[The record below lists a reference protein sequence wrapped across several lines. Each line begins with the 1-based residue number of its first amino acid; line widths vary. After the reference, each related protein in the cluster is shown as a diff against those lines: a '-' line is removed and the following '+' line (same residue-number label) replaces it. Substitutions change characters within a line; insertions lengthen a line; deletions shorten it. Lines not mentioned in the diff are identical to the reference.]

1 MKGKKT
7 MKILHTADLHARRES
22 SREFLISCEE
32 ILNAATRHDV
42 AMIAISG
49 DIWHGPTQNSA
60 GSLFPDFIEAIRRMG
75 DAAPVAMIYG
85 TPSHDVEGSLEIFET
100 QECEHGIK
108 ILRPGIAYV
117 LKKGRIEE
125 LKGDNEE
132 ESELLLFGIPE
143 PSKRWIVGTAAEP
156 GSRDADLAAK
166 EAFRLL
172 CTATGCMRERYP
184 HLPAIVLGHGQ
195 VEGTT
200 TAHGRMLGTGDG
212 LHFTKDNLK
221 ALKAEYIALGDIHQ
235 PQHIEGT
242 RAWYAGSAYPL
253 DFGETHKAG
262 CWIVD
267 IHEPGSPV
275 EVIREDFPHPIC
287 KHLISHASCAME
299 IPTMRGQ
306 KVWYEVQ
313 GTKQEL
319 APLDADIILSRLL
332 AHGAAQ
338 GSKVTFDVIGSDP
351 VRASEI
357 RTKKGI
363 EEKLKTWAQASGE
376 TLTDS
381 ILEKARTLERELETK
396 SLVPTQARYRID
408 RLILRGAIGLWA
420 KTRKDEI
427 DLNFSAYGPGVL
439 TLIGAN
445 GAGKTTILE
454 NLHPWPRLLTRE
466 GPLRDHFR
474 LADSFRDLYLTD
486 ESTSCK
492 YRCLIRMRADI
503 PSGTTEYWL
512 YRDAGNGY
520 APLPGIN
527 GRLEPYQEWTER
539 LFGSLALYQR
549 TAFMAQKTTKN
560 CPDLS
565 TATKGERKELF
576 SELCGINWL
585 EAYREAAKEKEDA
598 LDEAIKK
605 VEAKHSLLAGSEA
618 RCAAL
623 QAEIGEHAALADEKS
638 REEKEIAEKLA
649 KAREQLSEMT
659 KMNQERAQL
668 IHEREE
674 ANRRIV
680 ALKGKE
686 REYMND
692 IESLRASLRLK
703 SEMEANITR
712 ARAIEERREALAAEK
727 AAHDAKQKQEMKD
740 YLLAMTDYTTKRNKL
755 VAEINEL
762 KVEAASLQE
771 QSSIIEKRLSTPL
784 GKTCPA
790 CGQMLPPDKL
800 SQQQHMRSADEA
812 SLESLKEKLLKLA
825 DKKKDIDRTLQ
836 SLTPP
841 AYPAQMEF
849 PGMEELKDM
858 SKELAA
864 IDLVRAYDIVR
875 RAEIA
880 EGTIAHLRREL
891 AKLEKEIIKACQ
903 NEEDKKAQLDALPV
917 KGNEDELM
925 RTIACLAEELTTTKL
940 DIARAQTRREEAEKQ
955 LAEARCNLEEYK
967 SLSATLKAMTKEICE
982 WSLLERALGP
992 DGIQALEL
1000 DALAPSISAIASRLL
1015 AASGNEGRIAIQT
1028 LRIAGKGSKQ
1038 HAIED
1043 FSILYINARGDEQEI
1058 STLSGGEAVWVRKA
1072 IYDAFELIRA
1082 QNTGIQFCSVILDE
1096 ADGALDHESRLR
1108 YMRMIDAAHKESGR
1122 YQTIIVTHSL
1132 ELQDMADMS
1141 IAIADLQPQKNQ
1153 QSREAVPLS
1162 A

>member
-1 MKGKKT
+1 

-22 SREFLISCEE
+22 SREFLTSCEA
-32 ILNAATRHDV
+32 ILNAALRHEV

-60 GSLFPDFIEAIRRMG
+60 GSLFPDFVEAIRSLG
-75 DAAPVAMIYG
+75 DIAPVAMIYG

-108 ILRPGIAYV
+108 ILRPGIAYI
-117 LKKGRIEE
+117 LKQGKIEE

-132 ESELLLFGIPE
+132 ESELLIFGIPE

-184 HLPAIVLGHGQ
+184 HLPAIVLAHGQ
-195 VEGTT
+195 VEGAT
-200 TAHGRMLGTGDG
+200 TAHGRMLGSGDG

-267 IHEPGSPV
+267 IHEPGKPV
-275 EVIREDFPHPIC
+275 DIIREDFPHPTNR
-287 KHLISHASCAME
+287 HLISHASCAME
-299 IPTMRGQ
+299 IPTMHGQ

-319 APLDADIILSRLL
+319 AALDADIILSRLL

-338 GSKVTFDVIGSDP
+338 GSKVTFDVTGNDP

-363 EEKLKTWAQASGE
+363 EEKLKTWAEAAGE
-376 TLTDS
+376 TLTER
-381 ILEKARTLERELETK
+381 ILEKARTLERETAARNA
-396 SLVPTQARYRID
+396 VAANARYRID

-420 KTRKDEI
+420 KSRKDEI
-427 DLNFSAYGPGVL
+427 DLELSSRGPGVL

-486 ESTSCK
+486 ENSSCK

-503 PSGTTEYWL
+503 PSGNTEYWL
-512 YRDAGNGY
+512 FRDAGQGFI
-520 APLPGIN
+520 PLPGIN

-565 TATKGERKELF
+565 AATKGERKELF
-576 SELCGINWL
+576 SELCGIDWL
-585 EAYREAAKEKEDA
+585 EGYREAAKEKEDA
-598 LDEAIKK
+598 LSEAIKN
-605 VEAKHSLLAGSEA
+605 VEAKHSILAGSES
-618 RCAAL
+618 RCTSL
-623 QAEIGEHAALADEKS
+623 QSEIGEHAAHAEEKS
-638 REEKEIAEKLA
+638 QEEKDIAEKLEKA
-649 KAREQLSEMT
+649 KEQLAEAE
-659 KMNQERAQL
+659 KVNQEQMRL
-668 IHEREE
+668 LREREE
-674 ANRRIV
+674 ARKRII
-680 ALKGKE
+680 ALKEKE

-703 SEMEANITR
+703 SEMEASIAR
-712 ARAIEERREALAAEK
+712 ARAIEERRQKLTNEK
-727 AAHDAKQKQEMKD
+727 ASHDAKQKQEMKD
-740 YLLAMTDYTTKRNKL
+740 YLLAMTSYTARRNDL
-755 VAEINEL
+755 VSEL
-762 KVEAASLQE
+762 NQLKIETAGLQE
-771 QSSIIEKRLSTPL
+771 QSSILEKRLSTPL

-800 SQQQHMRSADEA
+800 SHQQQMRNADEA
-812 SLESLKEKLLKLA
+812 SLESLKEQLLKLA
-825 DKKKDIDRTLQ
+825 GKKKDIERTLQ

-849 PGMEELKDM
+849 PGTEELKDL
-858 SKELAA
+858 SKEIAA

-880 EGTIAHLRREL
+880 EGTIAHLRKEL
-891 AKLEKEIIKACQ
+891 TKLENEIVKACRS
-903 NEEDKKAQLDALPV
+903 EEDSKAQLDALPV
-917 KGNEDELM
+917 KANEDELM
-925 RTIACLAEELTTTKL
+925 RTIACLAEELTATKL

-955 LAEARCNLEEYK
+955 LAEAKRNLEEYEN
-967 SLSATLKAMTKEICE
+967 LSATLKDMTREICE
-982 WSLLERALGP
+982 WALIERATGK

-1058 STLSGGEAVWVRKA
+1058 ATLSGGEAVWVRKA

-1082 QNTGIQFCSVILDE
+1082 QNTGIQYCTVILDE

-1108 YMRMIDAAHKESGR
+1108 YMRMIDAAHRESGR

-1141 IAIADLQPQKNQ
+1141 IAIADLQPQEHNRG
-1153 QSREAVPLS
+1153 REEIAIP

>member
-1 MKGKKT
+1 

-22 SREFLISCEE
+22 AREFLISCES
-32 ILNAATRHDV
+32 IRNAATRHDV
-42 AMIAISG
+42 AMIAIAG
-49 DIWHGPTQNSA
+49 DIWHGPVQNST
-60 GSLFPDFIEAIRRMG
+60 GSLFPDFVEAIRSLG
-75 DAAPVAMIYG
+75 DIAPVAMVYG

-100 QECEHGIK
+100 QECKHGIK

-117 LKKGRIEE
+117 LKQGKIEE

-132 ESELLLFGIPE
+132 EAELLISGIPE
-143 PSKRWIVGTAAEP
+143 PSKRWIISATVEH
-156 GSRDADLAAK
+156 GSKDADLAAK
-166 EAFRLL
+166 EAFRML
-172 CTATGCMRERYP
+172 CIATGCMRERYS
-184 HLPAIVLGHGQ
+184 HLPSVVLAHGQ
-195 VEGTT
+195 VEGATT
-200 TAHGRMLGTGDG
+200 GHGRMLGTGDG

-267 IHEPGSPV
+267 IHEPGKPV
-275 EVIREDFPHPIC
+275 DVIREDFPHPTC
-287 KHLISHASCAME
+287 RHLISHASCAME

-319 APLDADIILSRLL
+319 ARLDADEILSRLL

-338 GSKVTFDVIGSDP
+338 GSKVTFDIAGNDP

-363 EEKLKTWAQASGE
+363 EEKLKTWAEASGE
-376 TLTDS
+376 ALSDS
-381 ILEKARTLERELETK
+381 IIEKARALERETAARNT
-396 SLVPTQARYRID
+396 VAGNARYRID

-420 KTRKDEI
+420 KSRKDEI
-427 DLNFSAYGPGVL
+427 DLDLSSRGPGVV

-486 ESTSCK
+486 ETTSCK

-503 PSGTTEYWL
+503 PSGNTEYWL
-512 YRDAGNGY
+512 FRNAGQGY
-520 APLPGIN
+520 VPLPGIN

-549 TAFMAQKTTKN
+549 TAFTTQKNSKS

-565 TATKGERKELF
+565 AATKGERKELF
-576 SELCGINWL
+576 SELCGIDWL
-585 EAYREAAKEKEDA
+585 EAYRVAAKEKEDA
-598 LDEAIKK
+598 LSDSLKSL
-605 VEAKHSLLAGSEA
+605 EAKHSLLAGSHA

-623 QAEIGEHAALADEKS
+623 QAEIEEHAACADEKS
-638 REEKEIAEKLA
+638 REENEIARKLE
-649 KAREQLSEMT
+649 KARDQLAEIE
-659 KMNQERAQL
+659 KMNQERARL
-668 IHEREE
+668 VREREE
-674 ANRRIV
+674 ARKRIIE
-680 ALKGKE
+680 LKEKE
-686 REYMND
+686 REYTSS
-692 IESLRASLRLK
+692 IESLRSSLRLK
-703 SEMEANITR
+703 SEMEDNIAR
-712 ARAIEERREALAAEK
+712 ARTIEERRQMLVDEK
-727 AAHDAKQKQEMKD
+727 AAHDARQKQEMKD
-740 YLLAMTDYTTKRNKL
+740 YLLAMTSYTTRRNDL
-755 VAEINEL
+755 IS
-762 KVEAASLQE
+762 KVNQMKIESAALQE
-771 QSSIIEKRLSTPL
+771 NAKAIEARLSTPL
-784 GKTCPA
+784 GQTCPA

-800 SQQQHMRSADEA
+800 AEQQQLRAADEA
-812 SLESLKEKLLKLA
+812 SLESLKAKLLEIA
-825 DKKKDIDRTLQ
+825 SKKKDIERTLQ
-836 SLTPP
+836 NLALPS
-841 AYPAQMEF
+841 YPAQMEY
-849 PGMEELKDM
+849 PGTEELKDL

-864 IDLVRAYDIVR
+864 IDLVRAYEIVR

-880 EGTIAHLRREL
+880 EGTIAHMRKEL
-891 AKLEKEIIKACQ
+891 AKLEDEISKAFQ
-903 NEEDKKAQLDALPV
+903 IEEDSKAILDTFPA
-917 KGNEDELM
+917 KADEDELM
-925 RTIACLAEELTTTKL
+925 QAISNLTDELTAIKL

-955 LAEARCNLEEYK
+955 LAEAKRNLEEYE
-967 SLSATLKAMTKEICE
+967 SLSAKLKDMTQEICE
-982 WSLLERALGP
+982 WALLGRATGK

-1000 DALAPSISAIASRLL
+1000 DALAPSISSIASRLL
-1015 AASGNEGRIAIQT
+1015 AASGNEGSIAIQT
-1028 LRIAGKGSKQ
+1028 LRLAGKGSKQ

-1043 FSILYINARGDEQEI
+1043 FSILYLNARGDEQEI

-1082 QNTGIQFCSVILDE
+1082 QNTGIQYCTVILDE

-1141 IAIADLQPQKNQ
+1141 IAIADLKPQADGQ
-1153 QSREAVPLS
+1153 GREEIAIP